1 MHDEFDIEGGG
12 CLLCPRMCGVD
23 RHAGERGVCGEG
35 GQVRLA
41 RAALHH
47 WEEPPVSGN
56 AGSGTVF
63 FSGCPLRCAYCQNA
77 SVAAGEV
84 GRTVSV
90 ERLAEIFLEQQQR
103 GALNINLVT
112 PTHFIPQIVRAL
124 DLAKERGLVLPVVY
138 NTSGYERPESLHELD
153 GYVDVYLTDFKYASS
168 ELAARYSAAPD
179 YPQVASRALDVM
191 FAQVGAYTLG
201 PDPRPGAIAQ
211 RCGKEDGILQRGV
224 VVRHLLLPGQLRD
237 SFAVMRHL
245 VSKPYHGH
253 VCVSL
258 MSQYTPMPGVG
269 CAYPELAQ
277 QVEREDYDALV
288 DYALALGLENS
299 FMQEGAAAQESFI
312 PQFDYEGV

>member
-1 MHDEFDIEGGG
+1 MKRILCFMLI
-12 CLLCPRMCGVD
+12 LLLATLCPAM
-23 RHAGERGVCGEG
+23 
-35 GQVRLA
+35 
-41 RAALHH
+41 
-47 WEEPPVSGN
+47 
-56 AGSGTVF
+56 
-63 FSGCPLRCAYCQNA
+63 
-77 SVAAGEV
+77 
-84 GRTVSV
+84 
-90 ERLAEIFLEQQQR
+90 AET
-103 GALNINLVT
+103 A
-112 PTHFIPQIVRAL
+112 
-124 DLAKERGLVLPVVY
+124 
-138 NTSGYERPESLHELD
+138 
-153 GYVDVYLTDFKYASS
+153 
-168 ELAARYSAAPD
+168 
-179 YPQVASRALDVM
+179 
-191 FAQVGAYTLG
+191 
-201 PDPRPGAIAQ
+201 DP
-211 RCGKEDGILQRGV
+211 V